1 MELDVHGSVAQV
13 ELRLDGAPLT
23 SLDSPPWQLSIDLGP
38 GLAPHELVARA
49 LDERGG
55 ELARARQWINMPR
68 PPAEAEILLERD
80 REGRVAAAR
89 IAWQSLMGEEPT
101 RVSVSFDGRQLPLD
115 AARRVKIPSH
125 AQDVAHVVTVELD
138 FESGV
143 HSRDDVAFGG
153 AAGEQAQSELTAVP
167 IRTRKKSSRVDPA
180 ALEGLFRG
188 DPASGALSAG
198 SSAALRV
205 AAAERGGASIWIV
218 RDDNAGETYSHL
230 KDSSIFGGGFAPSAL
245 ALRKNDAVQ
254 FVWPRARAYGAS
266 GLPTA
271 LFPSSEGFSRSDG
284 GFAYLLTHVAN
295 PEPAGIF
302 PMYAD
307 AVAVAGVN
315 AFASFARRAV
325 VLVLGKEAQD
335 ASTHTPRAVRRYLE
349 ALRVPLFVWSLEG
362 AGTGGAAPPGSPWGE
377 VVPVATRPQLRAAYS
392 RLRES
397 LDSQAVVW
405 VEGRLL
411 PQQIALAPEAAAAGV
426 ELLH

>member
-1 MELDVHGSVAQV
+1 V
-13 ELRLDGAPLT
+13 E
-23 SLDSPPWQLSIDLGP
+23 
-38 GLAPHELVARA
+38 
-49 LDERGG
+49 
-55 ELARARQWINMPR
+55 
-68 PPAEAEILLERD
+68 
-80 REGRVAAAR
+80 
-89 IAWQSLMGEEPT
+89 
-101 RVSVSFDGRQLPLD
+101 
-115 AARRVKIPSH
+115 
-125 AQDVAHVVTVELD
+125 
-138 FESGV
+138 
-143 HSRDDVAFGG
+143 
-153 AAGEQAQSELTAVP
+153 
-167 IRTRKKSSRVDPA
+167 PA

-188 DPASGALSAG
+188 DPASGALRAG
-198 SSAALRV
+198 ASAALRV